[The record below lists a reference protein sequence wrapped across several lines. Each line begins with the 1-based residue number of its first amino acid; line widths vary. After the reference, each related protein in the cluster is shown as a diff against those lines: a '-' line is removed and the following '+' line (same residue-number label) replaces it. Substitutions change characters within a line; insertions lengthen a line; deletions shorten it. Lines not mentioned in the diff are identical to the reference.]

1 VQHCNEQDLLIYCL
15 FTGIFLVAEL
25 VWINLSGQTSIES
38 LEQEMD
44 SLPTDLDKLDEACV
58 SNSIIF
64 PIYAHSALDMQ
75 E

>member
-1 VQHCNEQDLLIYCL
+1 MQYFNEQDLLIYCL
-15 FTGIFLVAEL
+15 FKGIFLVAEL
-25 VWINLSGQTSIES
+25 VWINLCGQTSIES

-58 SNSIIF
+58 SNGIIF
-64 PIYAHSALDMQ
+64 PIYTHSALDMH